1 MGDRVDAVAEF
12 RGDAA
17 FPARSNGGAE
27 AVRANEGNV
36 RAEYPAIRSGG
47 DAVADEI
54 IDAVGIAFLL
64 LCDLLSQGAFDV
76 PIDLC
81 HIRDGNRHGVALL
94 RVRTILTGHGAGAL
108 LIGDKA
114 VNELPVRAAAGRI
127 LAEVQGIKNS
137 LDADLVKAL
146 SILRHLIDGAD
157 QLIQQLKAV
166 AHFFDVGN
174 IFRRGTGGD
183 LPTVEAEQHGGV
195 VVIHAAGEQRA
206 EKSEGQ
212 DQW

>member
-1 MGDRVDAVAEF
+1 MGDRVDAAAEF

-17 FPARSNGGAE
+17 FPARPDGGAE
-27 AVRANEGNV
+27 AVRTNEGNV
-36 RAEYPAIRSGG
+36 RAGYPAIRSGG
-47 DAVADEI
+47 DAVADEVV
-54 IDAVGIAFLL
+54 DAVGIACLL
-64 LCDLLSQGAFDV
+64 LCDLQSQGAFDV

-94 RVRTILTGHGAGAL
+94 RIRTILASHGAGTL

-114 VNELPVRAAAGRI
+114 IHELPVCTAAGRI

-166 AHFFDVGN
+166 AHFFDVGH
-174 IFRRGTGGD
+174 IFRRGTGRD
-183 LPTVEAEQHGGV
+183 LPTAEAEQHGGV